1 MNNFILILVDYIK
14 SSDIFSFMAI
24 VVSFIVCVCVC
35 FLSQL
40 MPEFGF

>member
-24 VVSFIVCVCVC
+24 VVSFFVCVC